1 MFCLI
6 FTKTKRFLCYISL
19 ILTVQDMSNNLNKY
33 STENE
38 FIIQNKSTIIYLFA
52 VITFCI
58 SIGFLD
64 YYVLPSS
71 KTTDIIT
78 HYTVR
83 TSGGKNGAKP
93 QTVSYHYYTEKG
105 FTFSAAK
112 NYIEESDVELE
123 YSLLFKSVTK
133 VKSKNTDY
141 TNNLSSSLSSNGMLF
156 YCCCTLL
163 LSIAISLKILLS
175 KKGFTENTFYNIV
188 CFNSFMVIVC
198 LYMTYLF

>member
-1 MFCLI
+1 MPNKLH
-6 FTKTKRFLCYISL
+6 
-19 ILTVQDMSNNLNKY
+19 KY

-58 SIGFLD
+58 SLGFLD

-71 KTTDIIT
+71 KTTDVIT
-78 HYTVR
+78 HYMIK
-83 TSGGKNGAKP
+83 TSRGKNNNNP
-93 QTVSYHYYTEKG
+93 QTVSCHYYTEKG
-105 FTFSAAK
+105 FTFSTPK
-112 NYIEESDVELE
+112 NYIEESDIELS

-141 TNNLSSSLSSNGMLF
+141 TSNLSSSLSSNGILF

-188 CFNSFMVIVC
+188 CFNSFMVMLC